1 MSHNKFTVANQSPDS
16 SGNVSLAM
24 NDLSD
29 VSGTPATGTYLIYNG
44 SGYDTTSTASV
55 SVQCIFL
62 GEGASSNYPRT
73 LIVND
78 EVCFYDTNPYNS
90 IASATLNVLT
100 GQTDWYESITL
111 PAGTYY
117 MRGVCVGDFTSSAT
131 PNMTYQFHN
140 STALIGSVG
149 ASYDSVAS
157 GGNYPYEATA
167 LFTLAGSTT
176 IYLNIVSV
184 SNANSTTTSN
194 QSKYGHLYI
203 MKVA

>member
-1 MSHNKFTVANQSPDS
+1 MSHNKITVANQQPDS
-16 SGNVSLAM
+16 SGNVSIAM

-29 VSGTPATGTYLIYNG
+29 VSGTPAAGTYLLYDG
-44 SGYDTTSTASV
+44 SGYDTVSTASV

-73 LIVND
+73 LTAND
-78 EVCFYDTNPYNS
+78 EVCFYDSNPYNS
-90 IASATLNVLT
+90 IASATLNVLS

-117 MRGVCVGDFTSSAT
+117 LRGTCIGDFTSSAS
-131 PNMTYQFHN
+131 PNMTYRFHN
-140 STALIGSVG
+140 GTGLTGATG

-157 GGNYPYEATA
+157 GGNYPYESTA
-167 LFTLAGSTT
+167 IFTLSSSAT

-184 SNANSTTTSN
+184 SNANSTTTDN

-203 MKVA
+203 MKVG